1 MYIDMTELT
10 DENFSKEVIDKGEKV
25 IIDCWANWCG
35 KCKMFKPLFEQAESK
50 YKDYKFCTLDVDKA
64 PKSATALNITN
75 LPTIVIFDKTKEV
88 KRGSFELLNEL

>member
-1 MYIDMTELT
+1 MTELT
-10 DENFSKEVIDKGEKV
+10 DKNFSKEVIDKGEKV

-35 KCKMFKPLFEQAESK
+35 KCKMFKPLFEQAEESH
-50 YKDYKFCTLDVDKA
+50 KDYKFCTLDVDKA

-75 LPTIVIFDKTKEV
+75 LPTIVIFDKTKEL

>member
-1 MYIDMTELT
+1 MIELT

-35 KCKMFKPLFEQAESK
+35 KCKMFKPLFEQAEANH
-50 YKDYKFCTLDVDKA
+50 KDYKFCTLDVDKA